1 MSKSYSLPTE
11 PEDII
16 PSLVERYNSGEVSNQ
31 MAMYAPDAIFIGND
45 GRIINDHAK
54 IAAIIGRDIKL
65 GLPLVTNV
73 RHIFVAG
80 DIAQI
85 VLDWSI
91 DGKGTDGKEVHLGG
105 TACDIARRGTD
116 GFWRYIIDNNQGTAV
131 RKPA

>member
-54 IAAIIGRDIKL
+54 SAAIIGRDIKL
-65 GLPLVTNV
+65 G
-73 RHIFVAG
+73 
-80 DIAQI
+80 
-85 VLDWSI
+85 S
-91 DGKGTDGKEVHLGG
+91 
-105 TACDIARRGTD
+105 ACR
-116 GFWRYIIDNNQGTAV
+116 W
-131 RKPA
+131 